1 MTPTSGDALTGLEIK
16 RSSTSEQVA
25 EAMRSMILR
34 GELTPGTPLKE
45 VPLAESI
52 GISRN
57 TVREA
62 VRVLARQGLVTHSMH
77 RGAMVTR
84 LSEDDVGD
92 LYRVRRALETQAID
106 ATAGATAEQLEGLKA
121 AVQDLERAAEDGD
134 WDRMVDADWRFHERL
149 VGFLGSPRLDRFFD
163 TVQAE
168 LRLCLSILD
177 RDDDPEDLVAEHREL
192 RDLLLNGERER
203 CRDILCARLDDS
215 ERRLRER
222 ARSDWEENGAT

>member
-1 MTPTSGDALTGLEIK
+1 MEAATSGDSLQGLKIR
-16 RSSTSEQVA
+16 RSSTAEQVA
-25 EAMRSMILR
+25 DAVRTMILR
-34 GELTPGTPLKE
+34 GELLPGTPLRE

-77 RGAMVTR
+77 RGAVVTR
-84 LSEDDVGD
+84 LSERDVAD
-92 LYRVRRALETQAID
+92 LYRVRRAIEPQAID
-106 ATAGATAEQLEGLKA
+106 AAASATPDELRCLRD
-121 AVQDLERAAEDGD
+121 AVDELTRAAADGD
-134 WDRMVDADWRFHERL
+134 WDRMVDADWSFHQHL

-177 RDDDPEDLVAEHREL
+177 RADDDPEDLVAEHREL
-192 RDLLLNGERER
+192 YDLIATGECER
-203 CRDILCARLDDS
+203 CRDLLCARLDDS
-215 ERRLRER
+215 EVRMRKL
-222 ARSDWEENGAT
+222 ARDWEEQS